1 MLCISLA
8 FSGQIHTDGIAIAIG
23 ILLIAAGCATAYG
36 IKSRKTTKGDADES
50 AEDNTEA

>member
-1 MLCISLA
+1 M
-8 FSGQIHTDGIAIAIG
+8 TNIAIAIG